1 MQRSDPPRDSIEVRI
16 EKSAPRV
23 RVVYLVLLVGA
34 LLIAGAREM
43 LLHQIFACPGSG
55 YGSERYLAYCQ
66 ASLYGDYDH
75 GAFWFRLEPEAM
87 PHLRNAQV
95 LFLGNSRL
103 EWAFSNPVTA
113 QWFGAHHTTYYLF
126 GFAYSETYV
135 FEQALLRTLGP
146 RARVY
151 VINLDSFFGSRPSP
165 PAQFVM
171 EDGSAW
177 RRYEGKK
184 AWQRVHRVICGAAA
198 AICGHEI
205 AFFRSRSTGSFS
217 GSPGPPRRMPVSAD
231 AAGDDAPVKEQVAN
245 AIEFLS
251 HAPVSRDCVILTLVP
266 STKTNYNLA
275 SRIAAQM
282 GAPFIA
288 PNIANLYTV
297 DGSHLDED
305 SARRW
310 AAAFLRA
317 AGPRIQQCLTPTLEV
332 AGAVS
337 AHSE

>member
-1 MQRSDPPRDSIEVRI
+1 MQRSDSPRDSIEVRT
-16 EKSAPRV
+16 EKPTRRV
-23 RVVYLVLLVGA
+23 RAVYLVLLVGA
-34 LLIAGAREM
+34 LLIAGARQM
-43 LLHQIFACPGSG
+43 LLDQIFACPASG

-66 ASLYGDYDH
+66 APQYGDYDH
-75 GAFWFRLEPEAM
+75 GAFWFRLEPEAV
-87 PHLRNAQV
+87 PHVRNAQV

-103 EWAFSNPVTA
+103 EWAFSNPITA

-126 GFAYSETYV
+126 GFAYSETYA
-135 FEQALLRTLGP
+135 FEQDLLRMLGS

-184 AWQRVHRVICGAAA
+184 IWQRVHRVVCGAAA

-205 AFFRSRSTGSFS
+205 AFFRSRNTGSFS
-217 GSPGPPRRMPVSAD
+217 GSPGPPRRMPVSA
-231 AAGDDAPVKEQVAN
+231 AAGRDDAPVEEQVAN
-245 AIEFLS
+245 AIAFLS
-251 HAPVSRDCVILTLVP
+251 HVPVSRGCVILTLVP

-275 SRIAAQM
+275 SGIAAQM
-282 GAPFIA
+282 RAPFIA

-297 DGSHLDED
+297 DGSHLDAD
-305 SARRW
+305 SAQRW
-310 AAAFLRA
+310 ATAFLRA
-317 AGPRIQQCLTPTLEV
+317 AGPRIQQCLAPTLEV
-332 AGAVS
+332 AS